1 MAATAPLHPSAGLGF
16 AVSQMQTP
24 ALGTHCFRVQG
35 RLRNSLKGNT
45 EPENEVFQKGALPV
59 RTKQKPGFQFVTIQT
74 KSLFLTPLVIK
85 PKKKKKKKCIN
96 SHKTPFSP

>member
-45 EPENEVFQKGALPV
+45 EPEN
-59 RTKQKPGFQFVTIQT
+59 
-74 KSLFLTPLVIK
+74 
-85 PKKKKKKKCIN
+85 
-96 SHKTPFSP
+96 